1 MIGVVHT
8 FGRNVGFNPHI
19 HALVTEIKTRV
30 EKLRINLVYAKNKL
44 EKGNQKNELQRMN
57 DY

>member
-1 MIGVVHT
+1 
-8 FGRNVGFNPHI
+8 
-19 HALVTEIKTRV
+19 LVTEIKTRV